1 MSSWTQAKWRI
12 QSTECKV
19 HLDFSLFTQLRQF
32 RNTEVIKS
40 PTAKDQIMPLPDINF
55 EKE

>member
-1 MSSWTQAKWRI
+1 M
-12 QSTECKV
+12 ECKV
-19 HLDFSLFTQLRQF
+19 HLDFSIFTQLRQF
-32 RNTEVIKS
+32 RNREVIKS